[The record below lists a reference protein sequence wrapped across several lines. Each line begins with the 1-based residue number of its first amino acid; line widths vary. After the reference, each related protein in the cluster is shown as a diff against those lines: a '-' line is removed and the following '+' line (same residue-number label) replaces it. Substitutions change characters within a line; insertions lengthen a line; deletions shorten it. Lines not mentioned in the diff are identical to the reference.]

1 MTATLTR
8 APRRAAPFR
17 LDGTARRRQTR
28 SVPDAQDEPEDLT
41 RVLHA
46 AARGSLEGQEALEGL
61 LDHEL
66 RRLAGRLM
74 GREDVDHT
82 LQPTALVG
90 EAWLRL
96 FGGRDVAIEDRRH
109 FRALAARAMRQ
120 VLVDHARAQRRVKRS
135 GAWGRVRTADVDA
148 VAAEGGGGDD
158 GLGIDVL
165 DLDAALEELAEL
177 SPRQARVVELRYF
190 AGLDEEEIAA
200 SLEVSART
208 VRREWRFAR
217 AWLVKRLGA

>member
-1 MTATLTR
+1 MVATLR
-8 APRRAAPFR
+8 RVPLRAAPIR
-17 LDGTARRRQTR
+17 LDGSHRRRQTR
-28 SVPDAQDEPEDLT
+28 PVPRAQDDPEDLT

-46 AARGSLEGQEALEGL
+46 AARGSLAGQSALEGL

-66 RRLAGRLM
+66 RQLAGRLM

-96 FGGRDVAIEDRRH
+96 FGGREVAIEDRRH

-120 VLVDHARAQRRVKRS
+120 VLVDHARAKRRVKRS
-135 GAWGRVRTADVDA
+135 GAWGRVRAADVDA
-148 VAAEGGGGDD
+148 VAAGDGSGDD
-158 GLGIDVL
+158 GGVDVL
-165 DLDAALEELAEL
+165 DLDAALSELAEL

-200 SLEVSART
+200 ALDVSTRT

-217 AWLVKRLGA
+217 AWLVKRLGT